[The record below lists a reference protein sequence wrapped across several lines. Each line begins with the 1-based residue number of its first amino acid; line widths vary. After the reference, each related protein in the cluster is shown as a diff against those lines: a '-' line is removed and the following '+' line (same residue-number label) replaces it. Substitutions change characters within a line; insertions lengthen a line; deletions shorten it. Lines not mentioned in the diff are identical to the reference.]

1 MNHQDIKLENYN
13 KLFEFETISRDIDRM
28 SEKDAKEYCK
38 LVVKLYMHQ
47 QEVVSKIAKI

>member
-1 MNHQDIKLENYN
+1 MKHEDVKLENYN

-28 SEKDAKEYCK
+28 SEEDAKEYCK

-47 QEVVSKIAKI
+47 QEVVSKLANI